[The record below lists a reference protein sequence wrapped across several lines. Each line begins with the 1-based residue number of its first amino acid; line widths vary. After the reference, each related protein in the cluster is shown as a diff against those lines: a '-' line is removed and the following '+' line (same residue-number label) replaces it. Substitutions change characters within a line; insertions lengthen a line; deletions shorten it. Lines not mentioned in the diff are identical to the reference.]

1 MVGPSEG
8 PRGWGVNDTHAE
20 VDAMS
25 SMCRM
30 GVICHPSFD
39 RSYCSKYVLYIYIY
53 VFHVYELCMCCV
65 SF

>member
-39 RSYCSKYVLYIYIY
+39 RSYCSKYVIYIY
-53 VFHVYELCMCCV
+53 LFHVYELCMCCV